1 MEDLYMAEEDRHDLE
16 QERYVLAV
24 ERIREIPTEQAC
36 GEKLQKYFHSMA
48 AFVLSMDEVWKEVA
62 DGRLRQMTLEELQ
75 DLNRKLYEDILPEH
89 YEESYANPEYAVNCL
104 YFS

>member
-48 AFVLSMDEVWKEVA
+48 AFVRCIGPV
-62 DGRLRQMTLEELQ
+62 G
-75 DLNRKLYEDILPEH
+75 
-89 YEESYANPEYAVNCL
+89 
-104 YFS
+104 

>member
-36 GEKLQKYFHSMA
+36 GEKLQKSEKSDFWEKYNCNWKA
-48 AFVLSMDEVWKEVA
+48 GVLWLQETKDGGAERQDDENHKSRRFSKDFRKNYSFGKE
-62 DGRLRQMTLEELQ
+62 DE
-75 DLNRKLYEDILPEH
+75 
-89 YEESYANPEYAVNCL
+89 
-104 YFS
+104 